1 MASRR
6 ERKTSVLGRCVFERV
21 PEADGGR
28 RVGVEEDGVLV
39 RWHAAADF
47 GLLADDH
54 GLEDARVFEGEVAGD
69 GGVLLVDGGFG
80 EGGVEVVQ
88 VVADFVDGAVFG
100 LVKGAVGV
108 EGVYQFDNM
117 RWLFMFAREMR
128 LLHTFFE
135 EESHLVTTFEEVAI
149 TYMIA
154 LLAGGELGH
163 RVVIKREVVQ

>member
-6 ERKTSVLGRCVFERV
+6 KRKTSVLCRGIFERV
-21 PEADGGR
+21 PEADSRG
-28 RVGVEEDGVLV
+28 RVGVKEDRVLV
-39 RWHAAADF
+39 GWHAAADL

-54 GLEDARVFEGEVAGD
+54 GLEHARVFEVEIAGD
-69 GGVLLVDGGFG
+69 GGILLGDGGFG

-100 LVKGAVGV
+100 LVEGAVGV

-135 EESHLVTTFEEVAI
+135 EESHLVTTFEEIAI
-149 TYMIA
+149 AYMIA
-154 LLAGGELGH
+154 LLTGGELGH
-163 RVVIKREVVQ
+163 GVIV